1 MWVRFPLPAPVR
13 DTIAR
18 NKSTSA
24 AMKITNSLRF
34 GFCLAGLAAF
44 ASASKVKAQSSA
56 CDDISRDVASAVQK
70 DPGKVLMIVE
80 DALVINEA
88 CSCEIIKAAITA
100 SQADATLVNQI
111 VQTAI
116 SVAPK
121 MSGVIMD
128 CATSV
133 SPGAVAGVVEKTAMT
148 ASGKDVKN
156 PLPVVAPATEEEDF
170 NPIPSNIRG
179 IYLVQPPAGG
189 FIPRDPTPRKCN
201 NDCISPTQTHPYY
214 P

>member
-1 MWVRFPLPAPVR
+1 
-13 DTIAR
+13 
-18 NKSTSA
+18 
-24 AMKITNSLRF
+24 MKLSNTFRL

-44 ASASKVKAQSSA
+44 ASASKVKAQSGA

-70 DPGKVLMIVE
+70 DPSKVLMVVE

-100 SQADATLVNQI
+100 SNADAALVNQI

-133 SPGAVAGVVEKTAMT
+133 SPGAVAPNSGQMTAVT

-156 PLPVVAPATEEEDF
+156 PLPVIAPPAEEEDF
-170 NPIPSNIRG
+170 NPIPSSIRG

-189 FIPRDPTPRKCN
+189 FIPRDPNPRKCDK
-201 NDCISPTQTHPYY
+201 DCISPTQSHPYY